1 MEARKVLQ
9 TGTAN
14 VPVNLMTKLIAAGW
28 MGSAAAKEVEV
39 LCMDADASSIAI
51 GEADMATINDGRKLI
66 IGQSYTFRAAGRDV
80 IDLGKLNIISDGA
93 SKKFSVYVRTV

>member
-28 MGSAAAKEVEV
+28 TGSAAAKECEI
-39 LCMDADASSIAI
+39 LCMDLDASSIAI
-51 GEADMATINDGRKLI
+51 GEADMASISDGRKLLM
-66 IGQSYTFRAAGRDV
+66 GQSYTFRANGRDV
-80 IDLGKLNIISDGA
+80 IDLGKINIISDGVN
-93 SKKFSVYVRTV
+93 KKFAVYVRTV